1 MEFIKKYWQWFVL
14 GALAVAALI
23 IFRKQIFGPCTT
35 CGATTGTT
43 TSGRAATIQKL
54 KGKASSIS
62 SRFTMLTEETNNK
75 LKTIGSDIVIIPEGS
90 KEIPKGLCRCW
101 GIWILWG
108 VWSKKC
114 CADSGR
120 MANNAQEDS
129 ILNEFKSKAAAIES
143 EIKNLAMETDATL
156 TGNASKETEKCIC
169 WCVVYLGITVYCHKS
184 SKCCSTAQ

>member
-1 MEFIKKYWQWFVL
+1 MEHINKYWYYYVL
-14 GALAVAALI
+14 GAIAVATLI
-23 IFRKQIFGPCTT
+23 IFRKQIFGPCAT
-35 CGATTGTT
+35 CGGSPDTK
-43 TSGRAATIQKL
+43 TSNRSNTIKTL
-54 KGKASSIS
+54 KTKASSIS

-114 CADSGR
+114 CADAGR
-120 MANNAQEDS
+120 MANNAQEDA
-129 ILNEFKSKAAAIES
+129 ILAEFKSKAATIES
-143 EIKNLAMETDATL
+143 EIRNLAMETDATL
-156 TGNASKETEKCIC
+156 TSSTSKEGEKCIC

-184 SKCCSTAQ
+184 SKCCTTAQ